1 MSALVLP
8 MPDVVLDRA
17 AAREVLRSTDATA
30 DQLNMACEVLAASSN
45 WQDINLVRE
54 TRNALWST
62 RASELQPA
70 ARALVARLATRS
82 LTSQELRSINVPPP
96 GDRMAQHFEAM
107 NTRATPRRQR
117 VLAWLGFA
125 FIGFALAVAA
135 HVALAAPGKI
145 TRTTNLHQQIEE
157 TGHE

>member
-1 MSALVLP
+1 VSALVLP

-30 DQLNMACEVLAASSN
+30 DQLNMACEVLAASSD

-54 TRNALWST
+54 TRNALWSN

-70 ARALVARLATRS
+70 ARDLVSRLATRS
-82 LTSQELRSINVPPP
+82 LSQDELRDGGTVM
-96 GDRMAQHFEAM
+96 GQTRMAQHFEAM
-107 NTRATPRRQR
+107 NSRATPRRQR
-117 VLAWLGFA
+117 ALAWLGFA